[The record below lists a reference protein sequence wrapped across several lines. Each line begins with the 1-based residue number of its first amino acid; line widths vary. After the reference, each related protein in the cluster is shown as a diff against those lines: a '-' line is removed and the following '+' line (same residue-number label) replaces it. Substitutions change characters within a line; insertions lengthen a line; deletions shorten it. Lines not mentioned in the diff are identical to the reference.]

1 MIKSIRQLYNGRQKV
16 MDFLEHIDQFLDN
29 VEKTQSGHGL
39 EMKVTGFISHL
50 KAAETKLY

>member
-1 MIKSIRQLYNGRQKV
+1 

-39 EMKVTGFISHL
+39 EMPFTRFISKL
-50 KAAETKLY
+50 KAAETELY

>member
-39 EMKVTGFISHL
+39 EITFTGFISQL
-50 KAAETKLY
+50 KAAEM

>member
-29 VEKTQSGHGL
+29 VEKTQSGHEL
-39 EMKVTGFISHL
+39 EITFTGFISQL
-50 KAAETKLY
+50 KAAEM

>member
-29 VEKTQSGHGL
+29 VEKTQSGREL
-39 EMKVTGFISHL
+39 EITFTGFISQL
-50 KAAETKLY
+50 KAAEM

>member
-29 VEKTQSGHGL
+29 IEKTQSGHGL
-39 EMKVTGFISHL
+39 EITFTGFIFQL
-50 KAAETKLY
+50 KAVETDFY